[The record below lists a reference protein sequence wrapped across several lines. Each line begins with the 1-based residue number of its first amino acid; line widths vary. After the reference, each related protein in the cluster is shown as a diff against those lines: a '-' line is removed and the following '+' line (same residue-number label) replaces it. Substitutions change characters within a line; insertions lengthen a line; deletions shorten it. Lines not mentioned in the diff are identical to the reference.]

1 MTEKTK
7 KFFKS
12 EILKKTGAVL
22 FALLLWQIAAM
33 RIKMNILLVTP
44 GAVLKRLCTIWT
56 EAEFL
61 PSVWFSFY
69 HIAGGFLLA
78 LLLAVLFAFLAKRFP
93 LTETLLW
100 PFVVSVKAVP
110 VASIVVLALV
120 WLSARNLSVLISF
133 LVVFPV
139 IYQNLLTGLKNEDK
153 EMEEMCRVYRM
164 SPKNRLLYV
173 TVPRLKPYLYTACS
187 LTCPMAWK
195 AGVAAEIIGTPAG
208 SVGKQI
214 YLAKISLDT
223 DDMFAWT
230 LVIVIISVVAEKLF
244 LKLLRKG
251 LQVGHSGK

>member
-1 MTEKTK
+1 MTETTK
-7 KFFKS
+7 
-12 EILKKTGAVL
+12 EVLKKIGAVL
-22 FALLLWQIAAM
+22 LALLIWQIAAM

-44 GAVLKRLCTIWT
+44 LAVLKRLCTIWT
-56 EAEFL
+56 EAEFF
-61 PSVWFSFY
+61 PSVWFSFT
-69 HIAGGFLLA
+69 HIAAGFLLA
-78 LLLAVLFAFLAKRFP
+78 LLAAVLFAFLAKKTT
-93 LTETLLW
+93 LAETLLW

-139 IYQNLLTGLKNEDK
+139 VYQNLLTGLKNEDK
-153 EMEEMCRVYRM
+153 EMEEMCLVYGM
-164 SPKNRLLYV
+164 SPKNKLFYV
-173 TVPRLKPYLYTACS
+173 TLPRLKPYLYTACS

-208 SVGKQI
+208 SIGKQI

-230 LVIVIISVVAEKLF
+230 LVIVIVSVLAEKLF
-244 LKLLRKG
+244 LKILKRG
-251 LQVGHSGK
+251 LQVGHSNQ